1 MRRSVFG
8 PASGGATA
16 LLLIAASPNAHA
28 QDLDPATS
36 LQGEPAALFEPTPL
50 RLGSATVRIG
60 GSARL
65 EYDSNIYAQ
74 AFGEKDDFRLQV
86 RPYVDLLRKG
96 DALELTA
103 RAEGDFRKYFQY
115 DKEDAEGGRVSAGL
129 NWNPSAADRLT
140 VAAGWQHLIEDRGEP
155 EGNTLPSIG
164 PRELNLVDGDLSY
177 LHQGS
182 RIGFLV
188 KATGARMRYTRAI
201 DEERDLD
208 AVGGLARV
216 MLRVS
221 PLMSAFVEGVAAHR
235 NFRLAPAP
243 GQFNR
248 DASTYGARIGIAIDP
263 GGTLRGDAAV
273 GVYRL
278 DAKDK
283 LIESQTRMSVQIAL
297 TYAPRPRT
305 AISLEGFVGNVATYR
320 TGVQSREDMRFRLGI
335 NQEIRHNLSAQ
346 LGILYRRSKYFGV
359 DDIDHLYGVTGE
371 LEYAVN
377 RRVAIAATARFSKRD
392 SSVALDEFDRFRG
405 GLELRVHY

>member
-1 MRRSVFG
+1 MRAAVFG
-8 PASGGATA
+8 PASGGTVA
-16 LLLIAASPNAHA
+16 LLLIAGLSDAHA
-28 QDLDPATS
+28 QDLAPSTPLEGA
-36 LQGEPAALFEPTPL
+36 PAALFEPTPL
-50 RLGSATVRIG
+50 RLGSATVTIG

-74 AFGEKDDFRLQV
+74 AFGEKDDFRLQF

-96 DALELTA
+96 SALELTA

-115 DKEDAEGGRVSAGL
+115 DKEDAAGGRVAAGL
-129 NWNPSAADRLT
+129 NWTPSAADRLN

-164 PRELNLVDGDLSY
+164 PRELNLVDGDFSY

-188 KATGARMRYTRAI
+188 KATGARMRYTRAV

-216 MLRVS
+216 MLRVA
-221 PLMSAFVEGVAAHR
+221 PLMSVFVEGVAAHR
-235 NFRLAPAP
+235 NFRLAPVP

-248 DASTYGARIGIAIDP
+248 DASTYGARVGIAIDP

-283 LIESQTRMSVQIAL
+283 RIETQTRMSVQIGL

-305 AISLEGFVGNVATYR
+305 AIALEGFIGNVATYR

-335 NQEIRHNLSAQ
+335 NQEIRHNLNGQ
-346 LGILYRRSKYFGV
+346 LGVLYRRSKYFGTG
-359 DDIDHLYGVTGE
+359 DTDRLYGVTGE

-392 SSVALDEFDRFRG
+392 SSVALDEFDRMRG
-405 GLELRVHY
+405 GLELRIHY

>member
-1 MRRSVFG
+1 MPSPALGRAAGSV
-8 PASGGATA
+8 AA
-16 LLLIAASPNAHA
+16 LLLITALTDAHA
-28 QDLDPATS
+28 QDLDPAGPA
-36 LQGEPAALFEPTPL
+36 QGTPGGLFEPTPL
-50 RLGSATVRIG
+50 TLGSATLRIG

-86 RPYVDLLRKG
+86 RPYNDLLRKG
-96 DALELTA
+96 RAREVTA
-103 RAEGDFRKYFQY
+103 RAEGDIRKYFQY
-115 DKEDAEGGRVSAGL
+115 QKEDAVGGRIAAGL
-129 NWNPSAADRLT
+129 NWNPSAADRLN
-140 VAAGWQHLIEDRGEP
+140 VAASWQHLIEDRGEP
-155 EGNTLPSIG
+155 EGNTLPNIG

-182 RIGFLV
+182 RIGFLAR
-188 KATGARMRYTRAI
+188 ATGARMRYTRAI

-216 MLRVS
+216 MMRVS
-221 PLMSAFVEGVAAHR
+221 ALTSLFVEGVAAHR
-235 NFRLAPAP
+235 DFRRAPAP
-243 GQFNR
+243 GQFDR
-248 DASTYGARIGIAIDP
+248 DASTYGARVGIAIDP

-283 LIESQTRMSVQIAL
+283 RIESQTRMSVQIGL

-305 AISLEGFVGNVATYR
+305 AITLDGFVGNVATYR

-335 NQEIRHNLSAQ
+335 NQEIRHNLRGQ

-359 DDIDHLYGVTGE
+359 DDTDKLYGVTGE
-371 LEYAVN
+371 LEYALN

-392 SSVALDEFDRFRG
+392 SSVPLDEFDRIRG

>member
-1 MRRSVFG
+1 MRRPAFG
-8 PASGGATA
+8 PASGGAAA
-16 LLLIAASPNAHA
+16 LLLMAALPDAQA
-28 QDLDPATS
+28 QDMDASDP

-50 RLGSATVRIG
+50 ALGSATVRIG

-96 DALELTA
+96 GALELTA

-115 DKEDAEGGRVSAGL
+115 DKEDAVGGRLSAGL
-129 NWNPSAADRLT
+129 NWNPSAADRLN
-140 VAAGWQHLIEDRGEP
+140 VAAGWQHIIEDRGEP
-155 EGNTLPSIG
+155 EGNTLPGIG
-164 PRELNLVDGDLSY
+164 PRELNLVEGDLSY

-182 RIGFLV
+182 RIGFLF

-201 DEERDLD
+201 DEERDLE

-221 PLMSAFVEGVAAHR
+221 PLTSLFVEGVAAHR
-235 NFRLAPAP
+235 DFRLAPVP

-248 DASTYGARIGIAIDP
+248 DASTYGGRVGIAIDP

-278 DAKDK
+278 DAKDRR
-283 LIESQTRMSVQIAL
+283 IESQTRMSVQIGL

-305 AISLEGFVGNVATYR
+305 TITLDGFVGNVATYR

-335 NQEIRHNLSAQ
+335 NQEIRHNLRGR

-359 DDIDHLYGVTGE
+359 DDTDNLYGVTGE

-392 SSVALDEFDRFRG
+392 SSVALDEFDRTRA
-405 GLELRVHY
+405 GLELRIHY

>member
-1 MRRSVFG
+1 MRG
-8 PASGGATA
+8 LASGGAA
-16 LLLIAASPNAHA
+16 AILLLAAADAHA
-28 QDLDPATS
+28 QDLDSTDPM
-36 LQGEPAALFEPTPL
+36 QGAPAALFEPTPL
-50 RLGSATVRIG
+50 TLGSATVRIG

-74 AFGEKDDFRLQV
+74 AFGEKDDFRLQF

-96 DALELTA
+96 SALELTA
-103 RAEGDFRKYFQY
+103 RAEGDFRRYFQY
-115 DKEDAEGGRVSAGL
+115 DKENAEGGRVSAGL
-129 NWNPSAADRLT
+129 NWNPSAADRLN
-140 VAAGWQHLIEDRGEP
+140 VAASWQHLIEDRGEP

-164 PRELNLVDGDLSY
+164 PRELNMVDGDLSY

-182 RIGFLV
+182 RIGFLF
-188 KATGARMRYTRAI
+188 KATGARMRYTRVI

-216 MLRVS
+216 MMRVS
-221 PLMSAFVEGVAAHR
+221 PLASLFVEGVAAHR
-235 NFRLAPAP
+235 NFRLAPTP

-248 DASTYGARIGIAIDP
+248 DASTYGGRIGIAIDP

-283 LIESQTRMSVQIAL
+283 LIESQTRMSVQIGLA
-297 TYAPRPRT
+297 YAPRPRT
-305 AISLEGFVGNVATYR
+305 TITLDGFIGNVATYR

-335 NQEIRHNLSAQ
+335 NQEIRHNLNGR
-346 LGILYRRSKYFGV
+346 LGILYRRSKYFGT
-359 DDIDHLYGVTGE
+359 DDTDNLYGLTGE

-392 SSVALDEFDRFRG
+392 SSVALDEFDRIRG
-405 GLELRVHY
+405 GLELRIHY